1 MASMVEKTTDEEE
14 RRTTIMETVQVSF
27 AIFYLWM
34 WQHKKNLN
42 RSRINE
48 FNFVPLVCARRF
60 DGILF
65 SLIIAERAF
74 HTLFLTL
81 TEQTI
86 QMIPMSFPSDIVS
99 FSSLFFFSSI
109 HSQNFQTKAFS
120 FGKHRYNF
128 FSFRSLRIFH
138 FAWGE
143 TLTHS
148 LLHVVFRIFGRYTN
162 EYSIHMGYQK
172 KIETIVLRQSNG
184 KMKRD
189 GMHLIRWLACWI
201 FNISMFGK
209 TMCIN
214 DNRTL
219 KHTVYISTILWNIQC
234 RCVML
239 NFILNVLQSILNVA
253 PRTK

>member
-1 MASMVEKTTDEEE
+1 MVFFFPSSLQRELF
-14 RRTTIMETVQVSF
+14 ILSF
-27 AIFYLWM
+27 SLLQNKQYKWFPCHSLA
-34 WQHKKNLN
+34 
-42 RSRINE
+42 
-48 FNFVPLVCARRF
+48 
-60 DGILF
+60 ILF
-65 SLIIAERAF
+65 HF
-74 HTLFLTL
+74 HLY
-81 TEQTI
+81 
-86 QMIPMSFPSDIVS
+86 
-99 FSSLFFFSSI
+99 FFSSI

>member
-48 FNFVPLVCARRF
+48 CNFVPLVCARRF

-99 FSSLFFFSSI
+99 FSSLFFFFNSFTKFPDESI
-109 HSQNFQTKAFS
+109 FIWQTSIQFFLFSFSQNFSFCLRRNTNTLFVTCSFS
-120 FGKHRYNF
+120 NF
-128 FSFRSLRIFH
+128 
-138 FAWGE
+138 W
-143 TLTHS
+143 
-148 LLHVVFRIFGRYTN
+148 
-162 EYSIHMGYQK
+162 SIHQWVFDSYGIPK
-172 KIETIVLRQSNG
+172 KNRNNSLAPIKWKDETRRNALD
-184 KMKRD
+184 KMI
-189 GMHLIRWLACWI
+189 G
-201 FNISMFGK
+201 
-209 TMCIN
+209 
-214 DNRTL
+214 
-219 KHTVYISTILWNIQC
+219 
-234 RCVML
+234 ML
-239 NFILNVLQSILNVA
+239 NFQYFDV
-253 PRTK
+253 R